1 MAEMQLLP
9 AIRQAPNA
17 IILADGSSC
26 RHQIKDGAD
35 REALHVARIL
45 EMHLK

>member
-1 MAEMQLLP
+1 
-9 AIRQAPNA
+9 
-17 IILADGSSC
+17 DGSSC